1 MIKKLVLF
9 ILNIFDFFYQKK
21 IIEFLSKNDLTNID
35 ILIDVGAHKGESINL
50 FLTNMNVKK
59 IISFEPSPI
68 NFLKLQNKRK
78 HYLKKFNKTEILIEN
93 IGLGN
98 ENSEINFKQFK
109 ESSSSTMKEINEES
123 SYYIKKNNLLN
134 FFGKKKNYKII
145 KVKIT
150 TLDDYMNFN
159 NINKISF
166 LKIDTEG
173 YEYEV
178 LKGLKKKIQFVDT
191 IMFEHH
197 YDNMIAKGYKFKNIN
212 DYLNVNNFF
221 QIYKTK
227 MPFRKTFEY
236 IYAKKSEKF

>member
-1 MIKKLVLF
+1 MIKKLI
-9 ILNIFDFFYQKK
+9 ILLLSFFDFFHQRK
-21 IIEFLSKNDLTNID
+21 IIKFLSKKNLTKID
-35 ILIDVGAHKGESINL
+35 ILIDVGAHKGESIEL
-50 FLTNMNVKK
+50 FLKNMNVKK

-68 NFLKLQNKRK
+68 NFLRLKNIKE
-78 HYLKKFNKTEILIEN
+78 HYIKKFNKTDIIIEN

-98 ENSEINFKQFK
+98 ENKEINFKQFE
-109 ESSSSTMKEINEES
+109 ESSSSTMKSIDEKS
-123 SYYIKKNNLLN
+123 SYFKKKFNLLN
-134 FFGKKKNYKII
+134 LFSKKKKYQILKVEII
-145 KVKIT
+145 
-150 TLDDYMNFN
+150 TLEDYMNLN

-178 LKGLKKKIQFVDT
+178 LKGLKKKIQLVDM

-197 YDNMIAKGYKFKNIN
+197 YDNMIIKNYTFRDIN
-212 DYLNVNNFF
+212 NLLIMNSFF

-236 IYAKKSEKF
+236 IYVKKN

>member
-21 IIEFLSKNDLTNID
+21 IIKFLSKNDLTNID

>member
-1 MIKKLVLF
+1 MIKKL
-9 ILNIFDFFYQKK
+9 ILLLLSFFDFFHQRK
-21 IIEFLSKNDLTNID
+21 IIKFLSKNNLNKLD
-35 ILIDVGAHKGESINL
+35 ILFDVGAHKGESIDL
-50 FLTNMNVKK
+50 FLSNMDIKK

-68 NFLKLQNKRK
+68 NFLQLKDARK
-78 HYLKKFNKTEILIEN
+78 HYQKKFNKTEILIEN
-93 IGLGN
+93 IGIGS
-98 ENSEINFKQFK
+98 ENKEIDFKQFE
-109 ESSSSTMKEINEES
+109 ESSSSTMKKIDEES
-123 SYYIKKNNLLN
+123 SYFKKKFNLLN
-134 FFGKKKNYKII
+134 FFSKKKKYKSL

-150 TLDDYMNFN
+150 TLESYMNLN

-178 LKGLKKKIQFVDT
+178 LKGLKKNIQLVNL

-197 YDNMIAKGYKFKNIN
+197 YDNMIIKDYTFRDINNFLKKN
-212 DYLNVNNFF
+212 DFF

-236 IYAKKSEKF
+236 IYVKKN

>member
-1 MIKKLVLF
+1 MNFSFTPNKF
-9 ILNIFDFFYQKK
+9 AIF
-21 IIEFLSKNDLTNID
+21 FLSSQFTLPLT
-35 ILIDVGAHKGESINL
+35 L
-50 FLTNMNVKK
+50 
-59 IISFEPSPI
+59 
-68 NFLKLQNKRK
+68 NFLRLKNIKD
-78 HYLKKFNKTEILIEN
+78 HYIKKFNKTDIIIEN

-98 ENSEINFKQFK
+98 ENKEINFKQFE
-109 ESSSSTMKEINEES
+109 ESSSSTMKSIDEKS
-123 SYYIKKNNLLN
+123 SYFKKKFNLLN
-134 FFGKKKNYKII
+134 FFNKKKKYQVL

-150 TLDDYMNFN
+150 TLEDYMNSN

-178 LKGLKKKIQFVDT
+178 LKGLKKKIQLVDM

-197 YDNMIAKGYKFKNIN
+197 YDNMIIKNYTFRDIN
-212 DYLNVNNFF
+212 NLLIMNSFF

-236 IYAKKSEKF
+236 IYVKKNQKK

>member
-1 MIKKLVLF
+1 MIKKL
-9 ILNIFDFFYQKK
+9 ILLLLSFFDFFHQRK
-21 IIEFLSKNDLTNID
+21 IIKFLSKKNLTKID
-35 ILIDVGAHKGESINL
+35 ILIDVGAHKGESIEL
-50 FLTNMNVKK
+50 FLKNMNVKK

-68 NFLKLQNKRK
+68 NFLRLKNIKD
-78 HYLKKFNKTEILIEN
+78 HYIKKFNKTDIIIEN

-98 ENSEINFKQFK
+98 ENKEINFKQFE
-109 ESSSSTMKEINEES
+109 ESSSSTMKSIDEKS
-123 SYYIKKNNLLN
+123 SYFKKKFNLLN
-134 FFGKKKNYKII
+134 FFNKKKKYQIL
-145 KVKIT
+145 KVEIT
-150 TLDDYMNFN
+150 TLEDYMNLN

-178 LKGLKKKIQFVDT
+178 LKGLKKKIQLVDM

-197 YDNMIAKGYKFKNIN
+197 YDNMIIKNYTFR
-212 DYLNVNNFF
+212 DVNNLLIMNSFF

-236 IYAKKSEKF
+236 IYVKKN